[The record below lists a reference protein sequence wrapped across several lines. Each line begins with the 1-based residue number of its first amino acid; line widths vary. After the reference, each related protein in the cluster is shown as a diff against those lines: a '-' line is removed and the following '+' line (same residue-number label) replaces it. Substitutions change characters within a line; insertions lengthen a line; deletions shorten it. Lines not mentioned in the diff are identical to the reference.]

1 MRPCRPSCA
10 LWTFPR
16 SKGRCMATSG
26 YNVQS
31 DLTSRATDA
40 PVEGLGWVSFAA
52 IMLGLAG
59 TFNVI
64 DAIVALTRSKFYVHG
79 AVFVFSSLPTWAW
92 IILLLGVAQ
101 LMASFAL
108 FTGSQFARWFGIATA
123 GANAIGQLL
132 FLPAYPLWSLSMFA
146 VDILVIYGLC

>member
-1 MRPCRPSCA
+1 
-10 LWTFPR
+10 
-16 SKGRCMATSG
+16 MATSG

-31 DLTSRATDA
+31 DLTSRAAADE

-79 AVFVFSSLPTWAW
+79 AVFVFSDLRTWAW
-92 IILLLGVAQ
+92 IVLLLGVVQ
-101 LMASFAL
+101 LMAAFAV
-108 FTGSQFARWFGIATA
+108 FTGSQFARWFGITA
-123 GANAIGQLL
+123 AGINAIGQLL
-132 FLPAYPLWSLSMFA
+132 FLPAYPLWSMALFA
-146 VDILVIYGLC
+146 VDILIIFALCAYAGPRLRNA